1 MIMTINKTDNY
12 KLRLNIKKLE
22 CMDDMF
28 SFTLESQL
36 ITSKS
41 PTEYQTVFSTTVDR
55 LTLAELQMSL
65 DTYLFM
71 EN

>member
-36 ITSKS
+36 TTSKN
-41 PTEYQTVFSTTVDR
+41 PTEYQTVFSTTVNR
-55 LTLAELQMSL
+55 LTLAELAINL
-65 DTYLFM
+65 DTYSFM